1 MGEDFP
7 QDPKLQL
14 MEAVKAVFRSWDN
27 PRAIYYRRMN
37 DNPSSWGTAGNVQT
51 MVFGNTGNTSGTG
64 GTMIGQKVTGSNG
77 MAIWTGLKPG
87 SYIVE
92 EVDPADGYSIIQ
104 SSETVYLADSG
115 EQSVITVRFENMP
128 DGNLLI
134 RKVCATNP
142 RETLPAAEFKVTYA
156 DGALIGDSNG
166 IFRTDENGE
175 IRIEGLKPGKSV
187 VVTEVTAPPGYMIDT
202 QSQTIQIKEG
212 RTVSLTF
219 KNQPKGELII
229 QKRDSA
235 TGQPLPGAEFR
246 ITTAAGCEVG
256 LDGVIGDSTLTQNG
270 VFTTDN
276 NGEIRVTNLAPGAY
290 VLTEIKAPQGY
301 VMDAPSTNVVI
312 GEGGD
317 TQTVIV
323 KNSKAGTLV
332 IDKRDS
338 LTGEP
343 LEGVTFKVTTST
355 GEFVPDENG
364 QISSNGLYFTDKDG
378 KITINGVVGTLV
390 VTETATIP
398 GYTIDEAGPRP
409 WW

>member
-1 MGEDFP
+1 
-7 QDPKLQL
+7 
-14 MEAVKAVFRSWDN
+14 
-27 PRAIYYRRMN
+27 
-37 DNPSSWGTAGNVQT
+37 
-51 MVFGNTGNTSGTG
+51 
-64 GTMIGQKVTGSNG
+64 
-77 MAIWTGLKPG
+77 
-87 SYIVE
+87 
-92 EVDPADGYSIIQ
+92 
-104 SSETVYLADSG
+104 
-115 EQSVITVRFENMP
+115 MP

-142 RETLPAAEFKVTYA
+142 SETLPDAEFKITYA
-156 DGALIGDSNG
+156 DGTLIGDSNG
-166 IFRTDENGE
+166 IFKTDENGE
-175 IRIEGLKPGKSV
+175 ILISGLQPGKSV
-187 VVTEVTAPPGYMIDT
+187 VVTETQAPPGYLIDT
-202 QSQTIQIKEG
+202 QSQTVQIKEG

-317 TQTVIV
+317 TQTV
-323 KNSKAGTLV
+323 V
-332 IDKRDS
+332 I
-338 LTGEP
+338 TNTP
-343 LEGVTFKVTTST
+343 
-355 GEFVPDENG
+355 
-364 QISSNGLYFTDKDG
+364 
-378 KITINGVVGTLV
+378 
-390 VTETATIP
+390 
-398 GYTIDEAGPRP
+398 
-409 WW
+409 

>member
-1 MGEDFP
+1 MPLNAIIVEKYDSVTGEALAGATF
-7 QDPKLQL
+7 QL
-14 MEAVKAVFRSWDN
+14 RFL
-27 PRAIYYRRMN
+27 
-37 DNPSSWGTAGNVQT
+37 GG
-51 MVFGNTGNTSGTG
+51 TSGTG
-64 GTMIGQKVTGSNG
+64 GTIIGQKVTGKNG
-77 MAIWTGLKPG
+77 TAIWTGLTAG
-87 SYIVE
+87 TYILE

-128 DGNLLI
+128 DGILLV

-142 RETLPAAEFKVTYA
+142 SVTLPDAEFKITYA
-156 DGALIGDSNG
+156 DGTLIGDSNG

-175 IRIEGLKPGKSV
+175 IRIEGLAPGKSV
-187 VVTEVTAPPGYMIDT
+187 IVTEVSAPPGYIIDT
-202 QSQTIQIKEG
+202 QSQTVQIKEG

-235 TGQPLPGAEFR
+235 TGQPLAGAEFR
-246 ITTAAGCEVG
+246 VTTAAGCEVG

-270 VFTTDN
+270 IFTTDS
-276 NGEIRVTNLAPGAY
+276 NGEIHITNLAPGAY
-290 VLTEIKAPQGY
+290 VISEIRSPSGY
-301 VMDAPSTNVVI
+301 VMDQASTNVVI

-317 TQTVIV
+317 TQTVVIT
-323 KNSKAGTLV
+323 NSKAGSLV

-355 GEFVPDENG
+355 GEYVPDENG
-364 QISSNGLYFTDKDG
+364 YISSNGIYKTDKDG
-378 KITINGVVGTLV
+378 KIQIDGVVGTLV

-398 GYTIDEAGPRP
+398 GYTIDPAHQTQTVQVNPNDTQTLTFYQHPQHHPGH
-409 WW
+409 